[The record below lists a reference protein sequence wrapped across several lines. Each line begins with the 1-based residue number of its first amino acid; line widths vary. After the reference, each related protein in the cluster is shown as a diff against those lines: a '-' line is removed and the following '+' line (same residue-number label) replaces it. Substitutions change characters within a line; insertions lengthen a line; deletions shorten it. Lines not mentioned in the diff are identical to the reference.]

1 MRTRKCTTYQGVVS
15 AEMGVSDDGNVM
27 TPLRSCA
34 GSGASDLQAGSV
46 QLSEAMCVAMLCCGG
61 GGGLGGDSA
70 GKGRAL
76 DVYYRSVRLAW
87 PVAVRQGGVVG

>member
-46 QLSEAMCVAMLCCGG
+46 QLSEAMCVAML
-61 GGGLGGDSA
+61 
-70 GKGRAL
+70 
-76 DVYYRSVRLAW
+76 
-87 PVAVRQGGVVG
+87 